1 MKSAY
6 IFPIVGTV
14 LFLFFNLY
22 VYRSIGARFTPY
34 KNFVIFRPALSLLCV
49 ALAIL
54 DAIFFVGFGLNGS
67 FKNEL
72 LYKLCVFCMAASF
85 SLFFICL
92 AYDVLSAVA
101 HVVKFSQNRRKF
113 LKTFIDVTFVI
124 MAFSYIFKGLY
135 NALKIPK
142 ITEREIKIKNLAREL
157 SFVVISDVHLGEFLK
172 KEFLQGVVA
181 QINSL
186 NYDALLIVGDMF
198 DLRSD
203 ELGDIL
209 QPLEAIKKP
218 IFFVTGNHEYYRGDA
233 SGLIAAM
240 QKAGVRVL
248 QNESV
253 EFEGLNL
260 MGVHDLSGF
269 RFGYMQPDLGAALA
283 QADPDKPKIL
293 LAHQPKYVV
302 DFVRDEVDLCIC
314 GHTHAGQIFPWTL
327 LVLLSQ
333 KYLYGLYNDG
343 LKQIYVSSGVGFWGP
358 PIRVFADAEI
368 ALLKLRKA

>member
-54 DAIFFVGFGLNGS
+54 DAIFFAGFGLNGS

-92 AYDVLSAVA
+92 AYDVLSAAA

-113 LKTFIDVTFVI
+113 LKTFIDITFVI

-142 ITEREIKIKNLAREL
+142 VTEREIKIKSLAREL
-157 SFVVISDVHLGEFLK
+157 SFAVISDVHLGEFLK

-269 RFGYMQPDLGAALA
+269 RFGYMQPDLSTALA

-302 DFVRDEVDLCIC
+302 NFVRDEVDLCIC

>member
-1 MKSAY
+1 M
-6 IFPIVGTV
+6 
-14 LFLFFNLY
+14 
-22 VYRSIGARFTPY
+22 
-34 KNFVIFRPALSLLCV
+34 
-49 ALAIL
+49 
-54 DAIFFVGFGLNGS
+54 
-67 FKNEL
+67 
-72 LYKLCVFCMAASF
+72 
-85 SLFFICL
+85 
-92 AYDVLSAVA
+92 
-101 HVVKFSQNRRKF
+101 
-113 LKTFIDVTFVI
+113 
-124 MAFSYIFKGLY
+124 
-135 NALKIPK
+135 
-142 ITEREIKIKNLAREL
+142 
-157 SFVVISDVHLGEFLK
+157 
-172 KEFLQGVVA
+172 
-181 QINSL
+181 
-186 NYDALLIVGDMF
+186 
-198 DLRSD
+198 
-203 ELGDIL
+203 
-209 QPLEAIKKP
+209 
-218 IFFVTGNHEYYRGDA
+218 
-233 SGLIAAM
+233 
-240 QKAGVRVL
+240 RVL

>member
-1 MKSAY
+1 M
-6 IFPIVGTV
+6 
-14 LFLFFNLY
+14 
-22 VYRSIGARFTPY
+22 
-34 KNFVIFRPALSLLCV
+34 

-54 DAIFFVGFGLNGS
+54 DAIFFAGFGLNGS

-72 LYKLCVFCMAASF
+72 LYKACVFCMAASF

-92 AYDVLSAVA
+92 AYDVLSAAA

-113 LKTFIDVTFVI
+113 LKTFIDITFVI

-218 IFFVTGNHEYYRGDA
+218 IFFVAGNHEYYRGDA

>member
-1 MKSAY
+1 M
-6 IFPIVGTV
+6 
-14 LFLFFNLY
+14 
-22 VYRSIGARFTPY
+22 
-34 KNFVIFRPALSLLCV
+34 
-49 ALAIL
+49 
-54 DAIFFVGFGLNGS
+54 
-67 FKNEL
+67 
-72 LYKLCVFCMAASF
+72 
-85 SLFFICL
+85 
-92 AYDVLSAVA
+92 
-101 HVVKFSQNRRKF
+101 
-113 LKTFIDVTFVI
+113 
-124 MAFSYIFKGLY
+124 
-135 NALKIPK
+135 
-142 ITEREIKIKNLAREL
+142 
-157 SFVVISDVHLGEFLK
+157 
-172 KEFLQGVVA
+172 
-181 QINSL
+181 
-186 NYDALLIVGDMF
+186 
-198 DLRSD
+198 
-203 ELGDIL
+203 
-209 QPLEAIKKP
+209 
-218 IFFVTGNHEYYRGDA
+218 
-233 SGLIAAM
+233 
-240 QKAGVRVL
+240 L

>member
-1 MKSAY
+1 MKSVY

-22 VYRSIGARFTPY
+22 VYKSIGARFASY
-34 KNFVIFRPALSLLCV
+34 KNFGAFRPALILLCIV
-49 ALAIL
+49 LAVF
-54 DAIFFVGFGLNGS
+54 DAIFFAGFAPGVS

-72 LYKLCVFCMAASF
+72 LYKVCVFCAAVTL
-85 SLFFICL
+85 SLFFLCL
-92 AYDVLSAVA
+92 AYDVLSAATHVA
-101 HVVKFSQNRRKF
+101 KFSENRRKF

-124 MAFSYIFKGLY
+124 MTFSYLFKGFF
-135 NALKIPK
+135 NALKQPK
-142 ITEREIKIKNLAREL
+142 ITECEIKIKSLAREL
-157 SFVVISDVHLGEFLK
+157 SFAVISDVHLGEFLK
-172 KEFLQGVVA
+172 KEFLQGIVA

-186 NYDALLIVGDMF
+186 SFDALLIVGDMF

-209 QPLEAIKKP
+209 RPLEAIKKP

-240 QKAGVRVL
+240 QKADVRVL

-269 RFGYMQPDLGAALA
+269 RFGYMQPDLSAALA

-302 DFVRDEVDLCIC
+302 DFMRDEVDLCIC

>member
-6 IFPIVGTV
+6 IFPIVGAV

-22 VYRSIGARFTPY
+22 VYKSIGARFAPY
-34 KNFVIFRPALSLLCV
+34 KNFGAFRPALILLCV
-49 ALAIL
+49 VLAVF
-54 DAIFFVGFGLNGS
+54 DAIFFAGFAPGVS

-72 LYKLCVFCMAASF
+72 LYKACVFCAAVTL
-85 SLFFICL
+85 SLFFLCL
-92 AYDVLSAVA
+92 AYDVLSAAA

-157 SFVVISDVHLGEFLK
+157 SFAVISDVHLGEFLK

-233 SGLIAAM
+233 SGLIKAM

-260 MGVHDLSGF
+260 MGVHDLNGF
-269 RFGYMQPDLGAALA
+269 RFGYMQPDLSAALA

>member
-22 VYRSIGARFTPY
+22 VYKSIGARFASY
-34 KNFVIFRPALSLLCV
+34 KNFGAFHPALSLLCIV
-49 ALAIL
+49 LAVF
-54 DAIFFVGFGLNGS
+54 DAIFFAGFGPGMS

-72 LYKLCVFCMAASF
+72 LYKACVFCAAVTL
-85 SLFFICL
+85 SLFFLCL
-92 AYDVLSAVA
+92 AYDVLSAATHVA
-101 HVVKFSQNRRKF
+101 KFSENRRKF
-113 LKTFIDVTFVI
+113 LKTSIDVTFVI
-124 MAFSYIFKGLY
+124 MTFSYLFKGFF
-135 NALKIPK
+135 NALKQPK
-142 ITEREIKIKNLAREL
+142 ITEREIKIKSLAHEL
-157 SFVVISDVHLGEFLK
+157 NFAVISDVHLGEFLK

-260 MGVHDLSGF
+260 MGVHDLSGS
-269 RFGYMQPDLGAALA
+269 RFGYMQPDLSAALA
-283 QADPDKPKIL
+283 QTDPDKPKIL